1 MIYVLMT
8 LLIFAGDSFLKR
20 YFEAKPDDFQKK
32 TLGGHVL
39 LRKSHNRGAMLNF
52 MQDRQQMVAGFSMG
66 ITACLAGVY
75 ASLLKKKGRR
85 LKKTGLA
92 FLVGGACSNVVDRLR
107 RGYVVDYFSFR
118 QNARNFGKSCLISA
132 IFLSFWERFCQFLEI
147 VNVGVDRFC
156 QKW

>member
-66 ITACLAGVY
+66 ITACLVGVY

-107 RGYVVDYFSFR
+107 RGYVVDYFSFPSKWKKLR
-118 QNARNFGKSCLISA
+118 EIVFNIGDIF
-132 IFLSFWERFCQFLEI
+132 IFLGAFLSVFGNCER
-147 VNVGVDRFC
+147 RR
-156 QKW
+156 